1 MTICYRTH
9 ALQRYTA
16 TFGISHNLC
25 ASYLFIIFYIYYN
38 IYKIRIYIHKIIRLC
53 LPESGFPNVAV

>member
-25 ASYLFIIFYIYYN
+25 ALHISLLYFIYIIIYIKLEYIY
-38 IYKIRIYIHKIIRLC
+38 IRLPAYAC
-53 LPESGFPNVAV
+53 LKVDFLM